1 MEEPADRIRALYND
15 GEATQPTVGDLLE
28 AEVERIAAA
37 MAAKVGRYE
46 PLAKDLAYVV
56 FENLMN
62 RTPKGREYTASASVF
77 VDTAKKRIV
86 TRYKAFDMLR
96 IAIARVGY
104 SLEYDDGEYDK
115 LIAHYTTGK
124 TSAD

>member
-1 MEEPADRIRALYND
+1 MEEPADRISALYN
-15 GEATQPTVGDLLE
+15 GSEPTQPAAGDFLE
-28 AEVERIAAA
+28 TEVERIAAA
-37 MAAKVGRYE
+37 MAAEVGHYE
-46 PLAKDLAYVV
+46 PMAKDLAYVV
-56 FENLMN
+56 FKNLMN

-77 VDTAKKRIV
+77 VDTAKRRII
-86 TRYKAFDMLR
+86 TRYKAFNMLR
-96 IAIARVGY
+96 VALARAGY